1 MRSRMPRTG
10 IAVAL
15 ACVSL
20 TLAACS
26 SGGGSSAGGV
36 TTITLEGP
44 NQWTSSGSTFGPA
57 WNSLV
62 SRFEKDN
69 PKIKVKTVVLPV
81 SEFNQTISTQL
92 AAGTAPELVFN
103 QASYKP
109 YMVHHLESDLKKP
122 NPYVPGNKQ
131 WIDVF
136 KPKAFGLNLTV
147 DPQGHVDYIPFNM
160 FTAGVFYNKDAFA
173 KAGVQAPIT
182 NFNDLL
188 TACGKLTAAGYT
200 PFAMDDSDL
209 GIGWTW
215 QVVSNMLLYK
225 YYGKFNYF
233 DATGNPGTNETLT
246 QKDLVRATVS
256 GQLTTKTP
264 EVAESLRLVKQ
275 FFNRCATKN
284 WSGIKGT
291 SGSMVNVK
299 DFVSG
304 KAAMTWGTDFAGP
317 VLGNVGFKYATMP
330 YPTITTATTPLSTNA
345 PAQKGVSLGGTSY
358 MIPAK
363 VSGDKLNA
371 AIKFLQYVS
380 APTKVEPW
388 LTETGAIPVLN
399 DAPVPAESR
408 GLVTGAWAKPLK
420 IGGTLL
426 GPSGTT
432 GMSMFDGYLLG
443 SKNLSQEQSYLEQM
457 WKKSASELAANNG
470 WSKESWAKNAK

>member
-1 MRSRMPRTG
+1 V
-10 IAVAL
+10 VAL

-26 SGGGSSAGGV
+26 SSGGGSAGGT

-57 WNSLV
+57 WEALV
-62 SRFEKDN
+62 TRFEKDN
-69 PKIKVKTVVLPV
+69 PKIKVKTVVLPI

-109 YMVHHLESDLKKP
+109 YMVHHLDSDLTKP

-136 KPKAFGLNLTV
+136 KPKAYGLKLTV
-147 DPQGHVDYIPFNM
+147 DPEGHVDYVPFNM

-173 KAGVQAPIT
+173 KADVQAPIT
-182 NFNDLL
+182 TFANLL
-188 TACGKLTAAGYT
+188 TACGKLKSAGYT

-209 GIGWTW
+209 GVGWTW
-215 QVVSNMLLYK
+215 QVVSNMLLNKDYN
-225 YYGKFNYF
+225 KFNYF
-233 DATGNPGTNETLT
+233 DATGKPGTNPTLT
-246 QKDLVRATVS
+246 QKDLVRATAT

-264 EVAESLRLVKQ
+264 EVAESLKLMKQ
-275 FFNRCATKN
+275 FFDQCATKN

-317 VLGNVGFKYATMP
+317 VLTNLGFKYATMP
-330 YPTITTATTPLSTNA
+330 FSTIMKATTPLSTNA

-363 VSGDKLNA
+363 VSGDKLKA

-388 LTETGAIPVLN
+388 LKATGAIPVLN
-399 DAPVPAESR
+399 DAPVPAQSQ
-408 GLVTGAWAKPLK
+408 GLVTGAWAQPLK

-432 GMSMFDGYLLG
+432 GVSMFDGYLLG
-443 SKNLSQEQSYLEQM
+443 SKNLSQEQSYLQQM
-457 WKKSASELAANNG
+457 WGKSASELIKNNL
-470 WSKESWAKNAK
+470 WDKESWAKNAK

>member
-1 MRSRMPRTG
+1 MA
-10 IAVAL
+10 IL
-15 ACVSL
+15 AAAIL
-20 TLAACS
+20 LALAACS
-26 SGGGSSAGGV
+26 SGGGSAGGV

-44 NQWTSSGSTFGPA
+44 NQWTTSGSSFGPA
-57 WNSLV
+57 WDALV
-62 SRFEKDN
+62 ARFEKDD

-109 YMVHHLESDLKKP
+109 YMVHHLESYLTKP

-131 WIDVF
+131 WIDLF
-136 KPKAFGLNLTV
+136 KPKAFGLKLTV
-147 DPQGHVDYIPFNM
+147 DPQGHVDFIPFNM
-160 FTAGVFYNKDAFA
+160 FTAGVFYNKTAFA
-173 KAGVQAPIT
+173 KAEVDAPIKT
-182 NFNDLL
+182 FSNLL
-188 TACGKLTAAGYT
+188 TACGKLKNAGYT

-225 YYGKFNYF
+225 YYDKLNYF
-233 DATGNPGTNETLT
+233 DATGKPGSNPTITRE
-246 QKDLVRATVS
+246 DLVRGTAT
-256 GQLTTKTP
+256 GQITTKTP
-264 EVAESLRLVKQ
+264 EVAESLKLVKQ
-275 FFNRCATKN
+275 FFDQCATKN

-291 SGSMVNVK
+291 SGSMVNAK
-299 DFVSG
+299 DFIAG

-317 VLGNVGFKYATMP
+317 VLTDVGFKYATMP
-330 YPTITTATTPLSTNA
+330 FPTITKATTALSTNA

-363 VSGDKLNA
+363 ISGAKLAA

-380 APTKVEPW
+380 APKKIEPW
-388 LTETGAIPVLN
+388 LKATGAIPVLKA
-399 DAPVPAESR
+399 APVPAESR

-426 GPSGTT
+426 GPSSTT
-432 GMSMFDGYLLG
+432 AMSMFDGYLLG
-443 SKNLSQEQSYLEQM
+443 AKSLSQEQSYLQEMWDKSVSEQI
-457 WKKSASELAANNG
+457 KSNG
-470 WSKESWAKNAK
+470 WSNQSWAKNAR